1 MHCEVSVHSRMK
13 MRGFE
18 GGGDNESDDVGGGG
32 SESFTFAVS
41 KSGTPA
47 LIVANC
53 LMVISAASGPN
64 IFLLQ
69 SPASQLAVIVMLC
82 HSTTVAITTA
92 VLEKRQA
99 SNNICRTHIQKFTT
113 HAHTIC

>member
-53 LMVISAASGPN
+53 LMVIPAASGPN
-64 IFLLQ
+64 IFLLP
-69 SPASQLAVIVMLC
+69 SPASQLAVILC
-82 HSTTVAITTA
+82 HSNTVTTV
-92 VLEKRQA
+92 VLEERQA
-99 SNNICRTHIQKFTT
+99 LAAPILSLPVSHLQPRPFH
-113 HAHTIC
+113 